1 MEEYTQADVA
11 GLRELLRNGDFQKL
25 QRVARDRI
33 EALRAKKDEV
43 DGDIRLDDHTARMT
57 QLRLTGEIKGLS
69 YFIEKAEKMV
79 KALVTD
85 EGGFIPQKKE
95 KK

>member
-1 MEEYTQADVA
+1 
-11 GLRELLRNGDFQKL
+11 
-25 QRVARDRI
+25 
-33 EALRAKKDEV
+33 
-43 DGDIRLDDHTARMT
+43 MT